1 MGDMFGDS
9 QIIATDLSPIQPE
22 DVPPNVHFYVEDST
36 DPWFFPHRF
45 DFIHTRATSG
55 CWESFETQIA
65 QQAFDAL
72 EPGGWFE
79 SQEVDVNICCDDGT
93 LNPNGPTAT
102 WVNDLIVASD
112 RLERPAIWACYLK
125 DMFERVGFVDVQQR
139 VLRMPINGWARDN
152 RLKEIGWMW
161 STNLIEGLSGFSY
174 QLLNRAFERTPT
186 QIEVSLIDV
195 RRDLADTRI
204 HSYMPAFI
212 VWGRKPYPDQ
222 VKGARQSPKQREPGG

>member
-1 MGDMFGDS
+1 MRPSDAS
-9 QIIATDLSPIQPE
+9 A
-22 DVPPNVHFYVEDST
+22 ST

-186 QIEVSLIDV
+186 QIEVRTAGMTVCQL
-195 RRDLADTRI
+195 
-204 HSYMPAFI
+204 Y
-212 VWGRKPYPDQ
+212 
-222 VKGARQSPKQREPGG
+222 